1 MLFRNHMED
10 CFQIEPGIWEA
21 CKAGN
26 KSAYSILYTAWYGR
40 LFNYGRKFT
49 GDEQL
54 IEDSIQEIFTRFW
67 FQRQKLKSVRE
78 LQGYLLVSFRNQ
90 LLKSIQNARS
100 TKYSGT
106 GFNDEDFELEV
117 SVDQVMINADH
128 MYEQKVNLK
137 QALENLTAHQKEAI
151 FLKFYGNLSYEEI
164 AAVFGIST
172 KATYKLVARA
182 ITELRATYKLKLA
195 STLLS
200 VIGLCFLLNFR

>member
-1 MLFRNHMED
+1 MED
-10 CFQIEPGIWEA
+10 CFQIEPRIWEA

-26 KSAYSILYTAWYGR
+26 KNAYSIIYTAWYGR

-49 GDEQL
+49 SDEQL

-67 FQRQKLKSVRE
+67 FQRQKLKSVNE

-90 LLKSIQNARS
+90 LLKAIQHARS

-106 GFNDEDFELEV
+106 ELNGENFELEV
-117 SVDQVMINADH
+117 SIDQVMINADH

-137 QALENLTAHQKEAI
+137 QALEKLTAHQKEAI
-151 FLKFYGNLSYEEI
+151 FLKFYGDLSYEEI
-164 AAVFGIST
+164 AQVFGIST

-182 ITELRATYKLKLA
+182 IAELRETYKLKLA

-200 VIGLCFLLNFR
+200 VIGLCFLLNIS